1 LLQANIT
8 LHDLDVIV
16 RQIDD
21 LPAMPAALWRVLD
34 LTASRAACASDGAGV
49 MDEVIRVLSAD
60 AALSARLIWMANAR
74 AGVEVGT
81 VSAAARSLGI
91 EAVRAAALSNRVCE
105 HVGGAE
111 TGGSG
116 PARRV
121 RHGHGPGFREL
132 WRHSLTV
139 ALACRLLAERLETP
153 LDGERAYLAGLLHD
167 IGRLLLSDSMPKSHA
182 RAVAAAAEHNAGL
195 AQWERKTLGVDH
207 LAAGRR
213 LARHWRLGVLIENA
227 AWLHHQPSEAIP
239 ACIPEAGLIRVVALA
254 NGMADRKQ
262 FGPCVGP
269 AANQTYEGM
278 MLALGFG
285 EADMSAIAAGL
296 DERIERS
303 ADLFGLADAPV
314 GARVRRLAEAN
325 AELGRLNSRLGLHE
339 RKLAAQAEAFVGLAD
354 FAAGLSAESSLPD
367 VLLKLAEA
375 FVDVPGGPGA
385 RSGAVAAYSLDER
398 AGTMLAVR
406 LAACRGGAG
415 GDCRPQWRS
424 FALVGPGSPQAGGG
438 RALAPPGHLARP
450 AEAMTM
456 LLGGTDAWAGWVDLA
471 SPRHVPLASG
481 GRWLGGVIC
490 PAGDAADAARQDAMA
505 AALALA
511 LGLAQR
517 RSAADAMSEELA
529 GASQLLAQSREDLAE
544 ARTLTAL
551 GDLAAGAGHEL
562 NTPLAVVSGRAQI
575 MRDKAQTPEDR
586 RTWQTI
592 ADQAQRIS
600 DIITGL
606 MDFASPPAPNAGP
619 VSAEELLSE
628 AANAFSSPEHPQA
641 AACGVD
647 IQVDDG
653 VPRILAD
660 GGQVQAVLL
669 ELLANAASA
678 VGAEG
683 LIVLSASAD
692 VARRH
697 VLLKVRDNG
706 AGMDAATLARAF
718 TPFYS
723 AQKAGRRRGLGLPKA
738 KRYVENNGG
747 RMWIDSEPGKGTVV
761 SIQLPAAPREAL
773 EGEINH
779 GKPQDGPSAGS

>member
-1 LLQANIT
+1 

-34 LTASRAACASDGAGV
+34 LTAPRSAGASDGAGV

-60 AALSARLIWMANAR
+60 AALSARLIWMAGVQ
-74 AGVEVGT
+74 AGADVDT
-81 VSAAARSLGI
+81 VSGAARSLGI

-105 HVGGAE
+105 HVGGAG
-111 TGGSG
+111 TGDSG
-116 PARRV
+116 QARRGQHS
-121 RHGHGPGFREL
+121 HGHGFCEL

-139 ALACRLLAERLETP
+139 ALACRLLAERLDMP
-153 LDGERAYLAGLLHD
+153 GDGERAYLAGLLHD

-195 AQWERKTLGVDH
+195 AQWERKVLGVDH

-213 LARHWRLGVLIENA
+213 LARHWRLGALIENA
-227 AWLHHQPSEAIP
+227 AWLHHQPGEAIP
-239 ACIPEAGLIRVVALA
+239 GCIPDAGLIRVVALA
-254 NGMADRKQ
+254 NGLADRRGP
-262 FGPCVGP
+262 GPCVG
-269 AANQTYEGM
+269 AANQICQGM
-278 MLALGFG
+278 MRALGLG

-296 DERIERS
+296 DERIERN
-303 ADLFGLADAPV
+303 ADLFALADAPA
-314 GARVRRLAEAN
+314 GARARRLAEAN
-325 AELGRLNSRLGLHE
+325 AELGRLNFRLGLHE
-339 RKLAAQAEAFVGLAD
+339 RKLAAEAEAF
-354 FAAGLSAESSLPD
+354 AGLSGFACGLSVQSSLPE

-375 FVDVPGGPGA
+375 FGDSPGGPGA
-385 RSGAVAAYSLDER
+385 RGGAVAAYSLDER

-424 FALVGPGSPQAGGG
+424 FTLAGGG
-438 RALAPPGHLARP
+438 RALAPPGLSAAP
-450 AEAMTM
+450 AEALTM
-456 LLGGTDAWAGWVDLA
+456 LLGGMDAWAGWVDLE
-471 SPRHVPLASG
+471 SCRHVPLASG

-490 PAGDAADAARQDAMA
+490 PAGGEADAARQDAMA

-511 LGLAQR
+511 LGLVQR
-517 RSAADAMSEELA
+517 RNAADAMSEELA
-529 GASQLLAQSREDLAE
+529 GASQLLARSREDLAE
-544 ARTLTAL
+544 ARTLAAL

-592 ADQAQRIS
+592 VEQAQRIS

-606 MDFASPPAPNAGP
+606 MDFASPPAPNVRP
-619 VSAEELLSE
+619 VSVEKLLSE

-647 IQVDDG
+647 IQIEDG
-653 VPRILAD
+653 VPRVLAD
-660 GGQVQAVLL
+660 GGQVQVVLS

-678 VGAEG
+678 VGTEG

-692 VARRH
+692 AARRH

-773 EGEINH
+773 EGEADH
-779 GKPQDGPSAGS
+779 GKPQDGPSAGG

>member
-1 LLQANIT
+1 MLQANIT

-21 LPAMPAALWRVLD
+21 LPAMPAVVRRVLE
-34 LTASRAACASDGAGV
+34 LTAPQVAGASDPADLI
-49 MDEVIRVLSAD
+49 DEVTRVLSAD
-60 AALSARLIWMANAR
+60 AALSARLIWMANTSA
-74 AGVEVGT
+74 AVEVRT
-81 VSAAARSLGI
+81 VSGAAKSLGV
-91 EAVRAAALSNRVCE
+91 EAVRAAVLSNRVCE
-105 HVGGAE
+105 HVGVAAPAQ
-111 TGGSG
+111 SG
-116 PARRV
+116 PPRR
-121 RHGHGPGFREL
+121 GHNSQGLGCRVL

-139 ALACRLLAERLETP
+139 AWICRLLAERLDMPIDPE
-153 LDGERAYLAGLLHD
+153 EAYLAGLMHD
-167 IGRLLLSDSMPKSHA
+167 IGKLLLSESLPKSYA
-182 RAVAAAAEHNAGL
+182 RAVAAAAEHNGSL
-195 AQWERKTLGVDH
+195 AEWEKKTLGVDH
-207 LAAGRR
+207 LVAGRR
-213 LARHWRLGVLIENA
+213 LAQHWRLGSSTENA

-239 ACIPEAGLIRVVALA
+239 ACIPDAGLIRVVALA
-254 NGMADRKQ
+254 NGLANRKPL
-262 FGPCVGP
+262 GSCGSR
-269 AANQTYEGM
+269 AANQTCEGM
-278 MLALGFG
+278 MRALGIG
-285 EADMSAIAAGL
+285 EADMSGLTAKL
-296 DERIERS
+296 DEQIERN
-303 ADLFGLADAPV
+303 ADLFGLADAPA
-314 GARVRRLAEAN
+314 GTRARRLTEAN

-339 RKLAAQAEAFVGLAD
+339 RKLAAQAKAFAGLSG

-367 VLLKLAEA
+367 VLLKLAES
-375 FVDVPGGPGA
+375 FGPCPTGTGA
-385 RSGAVAAYSLDER
+385 RLAAVVAYSLDER

-406 LAACRGGAG
+406 LAAAHRGGAG

-424 FALVGPGSPQAGGG
+424 FALVGGGHSL
-438 RALAPPGHLARP
+438 AAPDHLAPP
-450 AEAMTM
+450 AEALTT
-456 LLGGTDAWAGWVDLA
+456 LLGGTDAWAGWMDLA
-471 SPRHVPLASG
+471 SARHVPLASG

-490 PAGDAADAARQDAMA
+490 PTGDTSDAAWQDAMA

-511 LGLAQR
+511 LGLVQR
-517 RSAADAMSEELA
+517 RNIADAMSEELA
-529 GASQLLAQSREDLAE
+529 SASQLLAQTREALAE
-544 ARTLTAL
+544 ARTLAAL

-575 MRDKAQTPEDR
+575 MRDKAETPEDR

-606 MDFASPPAPNAGP
+606 MDFAIPPAPNVGP

-628 AANAFSSPEHPQA
+628 SANAFSSSEHPQA
-641 AACGVD
+641 AGCGVD
-647 IQVDDG
+647 IQVEDG

-660 GGQVQAVLL
+660 GGQVKAVLL

-692 VARRH
+692 DARRH
-697 VLLKVRDNG
+697 VLLTVRDNG
-706 AGMDAATLARAF
+706 SGMDAATLARAF

-761 SIQLPAAPREAL
+761 SIQLPAAQREAL

-779 GKPQDGPSAGS
+779 GKPQDSPSTGS

>member
-1 LLQANIT
+1 

-21 LPAMPAALWRVLD
+21 LPALPAVVWRVLE
-34 LTASRAACASDGAGV
+34 LTGPRGAGVSDGVDV
-49 MDEVIRVLSAD
+49 MDEVTRVVSAD
-60 AALSARLIWMANAR
+60 AALSARLIWMANAPGGG
-74 AGVEVGT
+74 GVRT
-81 VSAAARSLGI
+81 VSGAAKFLGFD
-91 EAVRAAALSNRVCE
+91 AVRAAVLGNRVCE

-111 TGGSG
+111 TGEPSRPGRGHHS
-116 PARRV
+116 
-121 RHGHGPGFREL
+121 HGLGFREL

-139 ALACRLLAERLETP
+139 AWACRILAERLGMNI
-153 LDGERAYLAGLLHD
+153 DGEEAYLAGLMHD
-167 IGRLLLSDSMPKSHA
+167 IGKLLLSESLPKSYS
-182 RAVAAAAEHNAGL
+182 RAVAAAAEHNGPGGE
-195 AQWERKTLGVDH
+195 WEKKTLGVDH
-207 LAAGRR
+207 LVAGRR
-213 LARHWRLGVLIENA
+213 LAQHWRLGALIENA

-239 ACIPEAGLIRVVALA
+239 ACIPDAGLIRVVALA
-254 NGMADRKQ
+254 DGVANRKAL
-262 FGPCVGP
+262 GSCGGP

-278 MLALGFG
+278 MRALGLG
-285 EADMSAIAAGL
+285 EADMSAIGARL
-296 DERIERS
+296 DDHIERN
-303 ADLFGLADAPV
+303 ADLLGLADAPA
-314 GARVRRLAEAN
+314 GPRASRLAEAN
-325 AELGRLNSRLGLHE
+325 AELGRLSSRLVLNE
-339 RKLAAQAEAFVGLAD
+339 RKLAVGAEAFTGLAG
-354 FAAGLSAESSLPD
+354 FAAGLSAESSLPE

-375 FVDVPGGPGA
+375 FGDCPAGGGGG
-385 RSGAVAAYSLDER
+385 SGAVAAYSLDER

-406 LAACRGGAG
+406 LAARRGGPG

-424 FALVGPGSPQAGGG
+424 FALAGGG
-438 RALAPPGHLARP
+438 RAPAAPDRLARP
-450 AEAMTM
+450 DEALTM

-471 SPRHVPLASG
+471 GARHVTLASG

-490 PAGDAADAARQDAMA
+490 PAEDPAAPGQDAMA
-505 AALALA
+505 GALAFA
-511 LGLAQR
+511 LGLVQR

-529 GASQLLAQSREDLAE
+529 GGSQLLAQTSEALAE
-544 ARTLTAL
+544 ARTLAAL
-551 GDLAAGAGHEL
+551 GDLAAGAGHEI

-606 MDFASPPAPNAGP
+606 MEFASPPAPNAEP
-619 VSAEELLSE
+619 VSAGKLLSE
-628 AANAFSSPEHPQA
+628 SANAFSSSDHPQA
-641 AACGVD
+641 AGCGVD
-647 IQVDDG
+647 IQVEDD

-660 GGQVQAVLL
+660 GGQVKAVLA

-678 VGAEG
+678 VGAAG

-692 VARRH
+692 DARRH

-706 AGMDAATLARAF
+706 SGMDAATLARAF

-761 SIQLPAAPREAL
+761 SIQLPAAQREAL
-773 EGEINH
+773 EGEANH
-779 GKPQDGPSAGS
+779 GKPQDSPSTGS